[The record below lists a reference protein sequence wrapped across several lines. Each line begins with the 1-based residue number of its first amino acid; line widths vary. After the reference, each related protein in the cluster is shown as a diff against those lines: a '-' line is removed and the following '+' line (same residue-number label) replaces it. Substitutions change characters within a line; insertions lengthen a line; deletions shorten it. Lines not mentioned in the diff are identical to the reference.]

1 MCNTFLQHQIL
12 IQYFMPHIKIV
23 ATAFAIMIRA
33 LKSFSLLSEESIG
46 VSTGGIVGA
55 GADDST
61 GPFELLPTL
70 PESGIVYP
78 LWI

>member
-1 MCNTFLQHQIL
+1 
-12 IQYFMPHIKIV
+12 MPHIKIV
-23 ATAFAIMIRA
+23 ATAFAIMKRA
-33 LKSFSLLSEESIG
+33 LKSFTLLPEESIG
-46 VSTGGIVGA
+46 VSTGGIV

-70 PESGIVYP
+70 PESGIVYS